1 MSSKEDDLHV
11 EVRESWPDSLSDV
24 RGRFTLPAPLRNGLR
39 LFLRVDWPTFNCCS
53 RGTLLH
59 FGLQSSRLNI
69 CYYHQDLRRRPL
81 HTRSRAMLQ
90 GDRRGPPTRRGLS
103 LLYRQLRRAATAGHR
118 PDAPAP
124 SIFRADRF
132 GRWVVTHSLAD
143 SDFHGHRPAVCI
155 DQRLSWA
162 LMSVASGALAPR
174 SVHPASPVLLT
185 KNAPHGTCIQCET
198 PIKRVTLL
206 TNLKFENRF
215 EVPDS
220 SNHSLYQIK
229 SPPPEFPLAT
239 TSLYFNFFYHFSTFL
254 SFLYI
259 SFRPKDRYF
268 SLAMDYPRA
277 QTD

>member
-1 MSSKEDDLHV
+1 MHLLNEIFKMQFPGTRLHDFV
-11 EVRESWPDSLSDV
+11 PTSMATVLLSISTNT
-24 RGRFTLPAPLRNGLR
+24 FCGL
-39 LFLRVDWPTFNCCS
+39 W
-53 RGTLLH
+53 
-59 FGLQSSRLNI
+59 
-69 CYYHQDLRRRPL
+69 
-81 HTRSRAMLQ
+81 
-90 GDRRGPPTRRGLS
+90 
-103 LLYRQLRRAATAGHR
+103 
-118 PDAPAP
+118 
-124 SIFRADRF
+124 
-132 GRWVVTHSLAD
+132 
-143 SDFHGHRPAVCI
+143 
-155 DQRLSWA
+155 WA
-162 LMSVASGALAPR
+162 LHRALLLKR

-229 SPPPEFPLAT
+229 SPPPEFPLAS